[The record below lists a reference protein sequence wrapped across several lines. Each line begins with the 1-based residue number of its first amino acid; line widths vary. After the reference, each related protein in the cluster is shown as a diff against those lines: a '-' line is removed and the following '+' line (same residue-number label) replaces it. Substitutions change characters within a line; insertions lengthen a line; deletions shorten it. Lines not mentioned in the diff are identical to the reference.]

1 MDHYMLYPIVALML
15 VLWLAGL
22 LSGYTMGGFI
32 YVLPVIAVLMVL
44 ANFLSR
50 RKQERNAK

>member
-1 MDHYMLYPIVALML
+1 MLYPIVALLL